1 MEDYGK
7 RDCGGRCL
15 WESFGPGSWGLIFI
29 DMMKT
34 VFDKNTRVI
43 VSSTENREHVREAL
57 KEHLEILDCLLE
69 QDFEKAAVMMR
80 THVAGC
86 RNAALD
92 FFYSA

>member
-1 MEDYGK
+1 MHLGIIGY
-7 RDCGGRCL
+7 CGN
-15 WESFGPGSWGLIFI
+15 SYII